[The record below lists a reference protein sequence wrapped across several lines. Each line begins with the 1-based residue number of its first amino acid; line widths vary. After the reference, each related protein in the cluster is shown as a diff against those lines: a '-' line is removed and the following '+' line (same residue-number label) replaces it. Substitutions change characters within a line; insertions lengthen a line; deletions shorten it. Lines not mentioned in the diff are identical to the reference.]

1 MSRSEAVGYRQ
12 PRAWVWGPGPR
23 RYPRPVPDVVL
34 CLDVG
39 STFTKGA
46 AVDAGSGVLLGTA
59 EHPTTSDGDVLIG
72 MDAVAAALGLGS
84 ETPVLACSSAG
95 GGLRLAVVG
104 YEREISA
111 EAGRR
116 VALSAGARVVHVS
129 AGRLDTAG
137 SRDLATCRPDVVLLV
152 GGTDGGEQ
160 SVLLHNAGAVA
171 AARPIVPVVLAG
183 NSEVRDRA
191 TALLTER
198 GRVVL
203 PTANVLPDIGAIEP
217 GPARAAIRRVFL
229 DHVIGGKALSSG
241 PRFAGLVR
249 AVTPDAVLDGV
260 ALLGGLVRA
269 ADPGARGV
277 VVIDV
282 GGATTDVYSAL
293 TPEEAASAVAPLWD
307 RRTVEGDLG
316 MRWSA
321 PSLISAAEAER
332 LDTAGLAEP
341 AGRRA
346 AAVGLLPDGA
356 REQETDERLAALAAI
371 VALRRHVRAES
382 VYDEGSVSAAGATLV
397 VLSGGVFRHLD
408 PAARERV
415 IAALRADRGG
425 ARAVLDRARVVV
437 DDDYV
442 LAPAGLLRGAH
453 PAAAAGLLSRLLAG

>member
-1 MSRSEAVGYRQ
+1 M
-12 PRAWVWGPGPR
+12 
-23 RYPRPVPDVVL
+23 PDVVL

-46 AVDAGSGVLLGTA
+46 AVDVGSGVLLGTA
-59 EHPTTSDGDVLIG
+59 EHPTTSDTDVLIG
-72 MDAVAAALGLGS
+72 MDAVAAALGLGA
-84 ETPVLACSSAG
+84 EVPVLACSSAG

-129 AGRLDTAG
+129 AGPLDAAG
-137 SRDLATCRPDVVLLV
+137 TRDLATASPDVVLLV
-152 GGTDGGEQ
+152 GGTDGGEE
-160 SVLLHNAGAVA
+160 SVLMHNAA
-171 AARPIVPVVLAG
+171 ALASARPTVPVVLAG
-183 NSEVRDRA
+183 NRAVRGA
-191 TALLTER
+191 AAALMTGR

-203 PTANVLPDIGAIEP
+203 PTANVLPDIGTIEP
-217 GPARAAIRRVFL
+217 GPARATIRRVFL
-229 DHVIGGKALSSG
+229 EHVIGGKALSRG
-241 PRFAGLVR
+241 PRFARLVR

-260 ALLGGLVRA
+260 ALLGSLLRA

-277 VVIDV
+277 VVVDV

-321 PSLISAAEAER
+321 TSLVAAAEAER
-332 LDTAGLAEP
+332 LDVEGLAEP
-341 AGRRA
+341 ARRRA
-346 AAVGLLPDGA
+346 ASVGLLPDGA
-356 REQETDERLAALAAI
+356 GEREADERLAALAAVI
-371 VALRRHVRAES
+371 ALRRHVRAES
-382 VYDEGSVSAAGATLV
+382 AYDEGSVSAAGATLV

-415 IAALRADRGG
+415 VAVLRADRGG

-437 DDDYV
+437 DDDYL
-442 LAPAGLLRGAH
+442 LAPAGLLRDRH
-453 PAAAAGLLSRLLAG
+453 PAAAAGLLSGLLAG